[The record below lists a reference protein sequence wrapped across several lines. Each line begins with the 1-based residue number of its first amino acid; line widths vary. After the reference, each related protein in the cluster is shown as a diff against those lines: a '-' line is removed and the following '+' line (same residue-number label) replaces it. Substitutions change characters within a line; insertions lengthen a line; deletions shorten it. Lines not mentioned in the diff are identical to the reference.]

1 MIRPIGRARLS
12 VSLAWITVILSGL
25 SLMAG
30 KVWVP
35 LSVWGSDDL
44 QWWIVFELRLPR
56 AILGVGVGAVL
67 GLSGA
72 VLQGYLRNMLAAP
85 GLIGVSSS
93 AALGGVASIFL
104 GLAAK
109 PWTLS
114 VCAMLG
120 VGAEIALVGFQIGRA
135 GGRGE

>member
-35 LSVWGSDDL
+35 LSAWGSDDL

-72 VLQGYLRNMLAAP
+72 VLQGYLRNPLADP
-85 GLIGVSSS
+85 GLIGVSRSEEHTS
-93 AALGGVASIFL
+93 ELPSLMHISYAVFCLKKKNTTAIFY
-104 GLAAK
+104 
-109 PWTLS
+109 
-114 VCAMLG
+114 
-120 VGAEIALVGFQIGRA
+120 
-135 GGRGE
+135 